1 MWEHYF
7 SFLASDYDEIFYY
20 DKIEISI
27 NIITIILQKNIK
39 LQIYNNVLKIIE
51 LIQIVLSII
60 VS

>member
-7 SFLASDYDEIFYY
+7 SFLASDYDEIFYE
-20 DKIEISI
+20 IEISI

>member
-7 SFLASDYDEIFYY
+7 SFLASNYDEIFYE
-20 DKIEISI
+20 IEISI

>member
-7 SFLASDYDEIFYY
+7 SFLASDYDEIFYE
-20 DKIEISI
+20 IEISI

-51 LIQIVLSII
+51 LIQKVLSII

>member
-20 DKIEISI
+20 DEIEISI

>member
-7 SFLASDYDEIFYY
+7 SFLASDYDEIFYE
-20 DKIEISI
+20 IEISI

-39 LQIYNNVLKIIE
+39 LKIYNNVLKIIE